1 MIDNRKCGKCKHFKP
16 SKNFPDIGHCDLDV
30 DVIIYEK
37 VEKCD
42 FKIGYGFEPKDGG
55 QE

>member
-16 SKNFPDIGHCDLDV
+16 LKNYSDIGHCDLDD
-30 DVIIYEK
+30 DVMIYTE
-37 VEKCD
+37 VEKCS
-42 FKIGYGFEPKDGG
+42 FKIGYGFEPKDGE